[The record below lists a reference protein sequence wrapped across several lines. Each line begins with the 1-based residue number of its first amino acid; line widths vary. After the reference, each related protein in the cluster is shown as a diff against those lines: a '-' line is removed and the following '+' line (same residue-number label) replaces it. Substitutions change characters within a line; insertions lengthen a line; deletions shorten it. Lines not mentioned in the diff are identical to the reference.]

1 VTRRRSASTLAT
13 VAACVLA
20 LAAGCGGAAPER
32 QPAASPADAPA
43 AAPGAHAAPTT
54 TEPSGPGAPPPA
66 PPPPPPPAPASAFTP
81 EEPRDR
87 EARRDSA
94 RKELET
100 AEKQLLDVAASSCES
115 ACRALASME
124 RATSLLCTVADD
136 AGDQRR
142 CEDARRR
149 LSAARTHVRSV
160 CGSCS

>member
-1 VTRRRSASTLAT
+1 MT
-13 VAACVLA
+13 VATCVSVLV
-20 LAAGCGGAAPER
+20 AGCGGAAPER
-32 QPAASPADAPA
+32 QPATSPADVPA

-54 TEPSGPGAPPPA
+54 TEPAGPGAPPPAPAPA
-66 PPPPPPPAPASAFTP
+66 PPPPPPPAPSAFTP

-87 EARRDSA
+87 ETRRDAA
-94 RKELET
+94 RKDLEK
-100 AEKQLLDVAASSCES
+100 AEKELLDLAASSCES

-124 RATSLLCTVADD
+124 RATTLLCTVADD

-149 LSAARTHVRSV
+149 LVAARTHVRSV